1 MTPEDAMLRD
11 VAQAAVEWA
20 AAHAAM
26 AQGSPSGP
34 PDDQL
39 LERYSEACT
48 ALGRFAVDA
57 LIALDA
63 ERARYAALRE
73 AARAMAD
80 AWVDYVEAQAG
91 RGHIGQTHN
100 SESVL
105 EGGCGICA
113 AAQYGTEVA
122 ITEHVLP
129 ALRAAL
135 EDDR

>member
-1 MTPEDAMLRD
+1 MTDTAKAREYRFTTWDDTTLIITVDEDDPGDMGEPRMLVD
-11 VAQAAVEWA
+11 YDN
-20 AAHAAM
+20 
-26 AQGSPSGP
+26 GP
-34 PDDQL
+34 TTYVSV
-39 LERYSEACT
+39 RT
-48 ALGRFAVDA
+48 T
-57 LIALDA
+57 LDA
-63 ERARYAALRE
+63 ERERYAALVE

-135 EDDR
+135 RDDR